1 MKIADAF
8 EEFVAY
14 ATLERCLETNTIYW
28 YKRCVRPFIKYL
40 RYNALESTLDNLS
53 VKTLRAYFI
62 SHRQRGNAPRSIVNA
77 MQGMRSFCNFL
88 VKRGHLPENPLNHIE
103 KPKISR
109 RLPEFLDEKESRE
122 LLLAC
127 INLKRM
133 YKSRWS
139 RDVAIIALFLYAGLR
154 RKELLNLT
162 LNDLNLEKSFIK
174 VFAKNKERI
183 VPLNETARDFI
194 ADYLKVRP
202 KRDNVPQVFVSTN
215 RKQSALTEQGLY
227 DLFNDLR
234 KQIHFNKKITPQ
246 ILRHTFCT
254 LMLRGGVN
262 IRDIQL
268 LVGHADISTT
278 ARFYLGCDEKQLK
291 GAIDKHPLNLN

>member
-1 MKIADAF
+1 
-8 EEFVAY
+8 VSY
-14 ATLERCLETNTIYW
+14 ATLERCLEINTIGW
-28 YKRCVRPFIKYL
+28 YKRCVKPYLKYL
-40 RYNALESTLDNLS
+40 RYNALESTLTSLD
-53 VKTLRAYFI
+53 VKTLRAYYI
-62 SHRQRGNAPRSIVNA
+62 SHRLRGNAPRSILNA

-88 VKRGHLPENPLNHIE
+88 VKRGYLPENPLNHIE
-103 KPKISR
+103 KPKLAR

-154 RKELLNLT
+154 KRELLNLT
-162 LNDLNLEKSFIK
+162 LNDINMDKRYIK
-174 VFAKNKERI
+174 VFAKSKERI
-183 VPLNETARDFI
+183 VSLNETVKEFL

-202 KRDNVPQVFVSTN
+202 KRENVPQVFVSTN

-227 DLFNDLR
+227 DLFRDLR
-234 KQIHFNKKITPQ
+234 KQIHFQKKVTPQ

-278 ARFYLGCDEKQLK
+278 ARFYLGCDEKQLG
-291 GAIDKHPLNLN
+291 GAIDRHPLNFN